1 MFVWHMRTNIAK
13 NNVTSTSTTFKK
25 HLFTKYVYN
34 TGEIQCDKKQ
44 LSTHKNPNYPR
55 RWVVINKTENLN

>member
-25 HLFTKYVYN
+25 HLFYKICLY

-44 LSTHKNPNYPR
+44 NYLHTKIPTIQGAGLS
-55 RWVVINKTENLN
+55 